1 MQDEINPKPRKTAAE
16 RQRDCRDRKKSKGKY
31 VNVFVPRE
39 VAKKIRGNPSLLVK
53 RFVEFSVLMNRI
65 EELEEE
71 LDRVTSHRE
80 VRKLRLRKRIENE
93 FFWKLYEKTVEDLP
107 EIYARER
114 EELRAR
120 LAEAEA
126 KSARIERR
134 SSLLSAAT
142 EALFNKLV
150 GESGQ
155 YLEVIRGIRSI
166 LLNPRLKNEKIAL
179 LAMDRIRQEC
189 KTIIEDGS
197 ANHEEN
203 KASIERIFSA
213 RLRGAE

>member
-107 EIYARER
+107 EISPA
-114 EELRAR
+114 
-120 LAEAEA
+120 
-126 KSARIERR
+126 SARN
-134 SSLLSAAT
+134 S
-142 EALFNKLV
+142 
-150 GESGQ
+150 
-155 YLEVIRGIRSI
+155 
-166 LLNPRLKNEKIAL
+166 
-179 LAMDRIRQEC
+179 
-189 KTIIEDGS
+189 GS
-197 ANHEEN
+197 AWRNR
-203 KASIERIFSA
+203 KRGLPASRGGSLCSA
-213 RLRGAE
+213 RLQKP